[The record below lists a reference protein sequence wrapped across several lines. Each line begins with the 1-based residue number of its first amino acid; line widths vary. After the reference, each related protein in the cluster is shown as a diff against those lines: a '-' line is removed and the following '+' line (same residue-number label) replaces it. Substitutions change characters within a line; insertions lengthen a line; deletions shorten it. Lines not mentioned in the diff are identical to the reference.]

1 METWCQATR
10 CTCRRKFLRKQLVLP
25 RSFEA
30 HSTSSSLDADEPTV
44 REDGQVW
51 AFLMNEGW
59 TFKESPNSN
68 EWWYLKEDQS
78 AYWKTRQ
85 EVVGTFERDDTD
97 TNLQWISIV
106 LFFLLCYWPCCHF
119 QLYANFDAPSS
130 YGPRSATDLDDYA
143 TSSKTVNMYLR
154 EQ

>member
-68 EWWYLKEDQS
+68 EWRYLKEDQS

-85 EVVGTFERDDTD
+85 QVVGTFERDDTD
-97 TNLQWISIV
+97 KNLHWISIV
-106 LFFLLCYWPCCHF
+106 LFFSSLLLAVLSFSTLRKFWCSFFIWASISHRLG
-119 QLYANFDAPSS
+119 QLCNF
-130 YGPRSATDLDDYA
+130 
-143 TSSKTVNMYLR
+143 
-154 EQ
+154 